1 MNDFEDAI
9 RDLGKRLDC
18 PVHIHGALIDVND
31 TLTFVKKILLTN
43 KVQNFTA
50 SDVVA
55 LTRIV
60 MERENMLFLRD
71 QEEQ

>member
-9 RDLGKRLDC
+9 RDLGKRFGY
-18 PVHIHGALIDVND
+18 PRHFHGALIDVND
-31 TLTFVKKILLTN
+31 SVSFVKKILLTN

-60 MERENMLFLRD
+60 IERENTLFLRD
-71 QEEQ
+71 QEEE